1 MKIALIAALA
11 VAVAP
16 AAFGKGKHH
25 CMSSDGSE
33 ISSAQTKKM
42 CKKAGG
48 KWKAMK
54 AGDMSA
60 PPSSSS
66 TPK

>member
-1 MKIALIAALA
+1 MKIALIAAFA
-11 VAVAP
+11 VALAP

-25 CMSSDGSE
+25 CVNSDGSE
-33 ISSAQTKKM
+33 VSSAQTKKM

-48 KWKAMK
+48 KWKTMK
-54 AGDMSA
+54 AGDMGA